1 MKKNKLNYSLGEG
14 LWGMVREDFQFN
26 YEEILDWSDNNGFNI
41 IWNQLDKK
49 LIVDNKIMDF
59 IQEYDIGNQTL
70 DQFIDFVDDEDKKNM
85 IKFFS
90 QDLSKSYINRD
101 QIQQR
106 YKIKGITGNVIEC
119 IIIGKTIQ
127 NKEKF
132 YFVGTSYLFGK
143 LDDDYK
149 NIDSWMSNWKE
160 SIANKTVKSI
170 IQSDR
175 ITGLPDKYF
184 FKNTVTNLLKDV
196 AENGT
201 RAAMVIINL
210 DNFKYVNDSFGHDFG
225 DLLLKEVSYRILES
239 VPPDVL
245 VSRYSGNTFLLFKYD
260 IADIHE
266 VVAMCNVIIKSFEEP
281 NLVRDKK
288 IYVTASIGIA
298 LSPDHGID
306 YNNLLKNADAAMYE
320 AKKNGKNECDFF
332 NDSLSVELNRIYS
345 LQKGLRTA
353 LENNEIYVMFQ
364 PKVSLDDS
372 LVNGFEAL
380 ARWESHEFGTV
391 SPGEFIPIAE
401 SSKMIV
407 PIGRFVLEEVFKK
420 TKYLLNEGN
429 DNFKIAVNLS
439 EMQLRDD
446 VILSDFKMLIKK
458 YRINPKYIEVEITES
473 MLMKSFDKNV
483 RILDEIKKLGVSIAL
498 DDFGTGYS
506 SLNYLTK
513 LPIDVLKIDRSF
525 LIDLMNNPKSKCI
538 VENII
543 NLSHQLGIEVV
554 AEGVE
559 DKSQVEY
566 LKVILCDVVQGYYF
580 SRPRMFNQIK
590 NIIGKEIEKSIDK

>member
-1 MKKNKLNYSLGEG
+1 MI
-14 LWGMVREDFQFN
+14 REDFQFN
-26 YEEILDWSDNNGFNI
+26 YEEILDWSDNNGFTI
-41 IWNQLDKK
+41 IWDQIDEK
-49 LIVDNKIMDF
+49 LIVDNKIIDF
-59 IQEYDIGNQTL
+59 IQGYDIGNQTL
-70 DQFIDFVDDEDKKNM
+70 EQFMNFVDDEDKKNM
-85 IKFFS
+85 YDFFF
-90 QDLSKSYINRD
+90 QDLSKSYANRD
-101 QIQQR
+101 QMQQI
-106 YKIKGITGNVIEC
+106 YKVKEITGNVIEC

-127 NKEKF
+127 NNEKF
-132 YFVGTSYLFGK
+132 YFVGNSYLFGK
-143 LDDDYK
+143 LDEDNK
-149 NIDSWMSNWKE
+149 NIDSWMSNWKR
-160 SIANKTVKSI
+160 SMVNKTVKSI

-201 RAAMVIINL
+201 RAAMIIINL

-239 VPPDVL
+239 VPPDLL

-266 VVAMCNVIIKSFEEP
+266 IVALCNVIIKSFEEP
-281 NLVRDKK
+281 NLVGDKK

-306 YNNLLKNADAAMYE
+306 YNTLLKNADAAMYE

-332 NDSLSVELNRIYS
+332 NDGLSAELNRVYS

-364 PKVSLDDS
+364 PKVSLGDS

-380 ARWESHEFGTV
+380 ARWESREFGTV

-420 TKYLLNEGN
+420 TKFLLNEGN
-429 DNFKIAVNLS
+429 ENFKIAVNLS

-446 VILSDFKMLIKK
+446 VILADFKTFIKK

-483 RILDEIKKLGVSIAL
+483 SILDEIKKLGVSIAL

-559 DKSQVEY
+559 DKFQVEY
-566 LKVILCDVVQGYYF
+566 LKMILCDVVQGYYF
-580 SRPRMFNQIK
+580 SKPRMFNQIK
-590 NIIGKEIEKSIDK
+590 DIIGKEIEKSIDKFQK

>member
-1 MKKNKLNYSLGEG
+1 MIRETMKFDY
-14 LWGMVREDFQFN
+14 DQ
-26 YEEILDWSDNNGFNI
+26 ILDWSDNNGFTI
-41 IWNQLDKK
+41 IWDQLDKK
-49 LIVDNKIMDF
+49 LIVDNKIMEF
-59 IQEYDIGNQTL
+59 IEGYDIQNQTL
-70 DQFIDFVDDEDKKNM
+70 DQFMNFVDDDDKKIM
-85 IKFFS
+85 FSFFS
-90 QDLSKSYINRD
+90 QDLSRCYVNRD

-106 YKIKGITGNVIEC
+106 YRVKGINGNIIEC
-119 IIIGKTIQ
+119 IAIGKVIQ
-127 NKEKF
+127 NREKY

-143 LDDDYK
+143 LDEDYK
-149 NIDSWMSNWKE
+149 NMDYFMSNWKE
-160 SIANKTVKSI
+160 SVVHKTVNSI
-170 IQSDR
+170 MQSDR

-196 AENGT
+196 VENST

-239 VPPDVL
+239 APPDVL
-245 VSRYSGNTFLLFKYD
+245 VSRYSGNTFLLFKSD
-260 IADIHE
+260 ITDIHE
-266 VVAMCNVIIKSFEEP
+266 VIALCNVIIKSFEEP
-281 NLVRDKK
+281 NIVGDKK

-306 YNNLLKNADAAMYE
+306 YNTLLKNADAAMYE

-332 NDSLSVELNRIYS
+332 NDSLSAELNRVYS

-380 ARWESHEFGTV
+380 ARWESHEFGIV

-446 VILSDFKMLIKK
+446 VILSDFRSLIKK

-473 MLMKSFDKNV
+473 MLMKSFDRNV
-483 RILDEIKKLGVSIAL
+483 RILDEIKNLGISIAL

-559 DKSQVEY
+559 DKFQVDY
-566 LKVILCDVVQGYYF
+566 LKMILCDVVQGYYF
-580 SRPRMFNQIK
+580 SKPRMFNQIK
-590 NIIGKEIEKSIDK
+590 DIIGKEIEKSIDK

>member
-1 MKKNKLNYSLGEG
+1 MI
-14 LWGMVREDFQFN
+14 REDFQFN
-26 YEEILDWSDNNGFNI
+26 YEEILDWSDNNGFTI
-41 IWNQLDKK
+41 IWDQIDEK
-49 LIVDNKIMDF
+49 LIVDNKIIDF
-59 IQEYDIGNQTL
+59 IRGYNIGNQTL
-70 DQFIDFVDDEDKKNM
+70 EQFMNFVDDEDKKNM
-85 IKFFS
+85 YDFFF
-90 QDLSKSYINRD
+90 QDLSKSYANRD
-101 QIQQR
+101 QMQQI
-106 YKIKGITGNVIEC
+106 YKVKEITGNVIEC

-127 NKEKF
+127 NNEKF
-132 YFVGTSYLFGK
+132 YFVGNSYLVGK
-143 LDDDYK
+143 LDEDNK
-149 NIDSWMSNWKE
+149 NIDSWMSNWKR
-160 SIANKTVKSI
+160 SMVNKTVKSI

-196 AENGT
+196 AENST

-260 IADIHE
+260 IVDIHE
-266 VVAMCNVIIKSFEEP
+266 IVALCNVIIKSFEEP
-281 NLVRDKK
+281 NLVGDKK

-306 YNNLLKNADAAMYE
+306 YNTLLKNADAAMYE

-332 NDSLSVELNRIYS
+332 NDGLSAELNRVYS

-364 PKVSLDDS
+364 PKVSLNDS

-380 ARWESHEFGTV
+380 ARWESREFGTV

-420 TKYLLNEGN
+420 TKFLLNEGN

-446 VILSDFKMLIKK
+446 VILADFKMLIKK

-483 RILDEIKKLGVSIAL
+483 SILDEIKKLGISIAL

-559 DKSQVEY
+559 DKFQVEY
-566 LKVILCDVVQGYYF
+566 LKMILCDIVQGYYF
-580 SRPRMFNQIK
+580 SKPRMFNQIK
-590 NIIGKEIEKSIDK
+590 DIIGKEIEKSIDKLEK